1 MYTLIDLEDERRKG
15 RKWLFG
21 PLLPES
27 SAQHTKAVEIGYVN
41 LREVE
46 GTDALHFHAE
56 SEEYYIILRGYIRI
70 QVGDEIIGVSKG
82 QVLLVKPQTHHF
94 ILEVEPDTQILLVK
108 APCSGPQKL
117 DYYHS
122 GRIKIQKRG
131 LLCPKSE
138 RSAPSSRPGW
148 YLS

>member
-1 MYTLIDLEDERRKG
+1 MPRSAYSQLKAAISRVVHGEMYYSEFVGYAFQQLSEYVTNVSLKKFLIDKG
-15 RKWLFG
+15 LKLLIKDADKRLLKYFDG
-21 PLLPES
+21 QRFNFDGALLPDVRS
-27 SAQHTKAVEIGYVN
+27 N
-41 LREVE
+41 
-46 GTDALHFHAE
+46 DALI
-56 SEEYYIILRGYIRI
+56 SGLSY
-70 QVGDEIIGVSKG
+70 
-82 QVLLVKPQTHHF
+82 
-94 ILEVEPDTQILLVK
+94 
-108 APCSGPQKL
+108 CSGPQKL